1 MPGRDLSMPD
11 AASLPPHRLQIES
24 SCHKLPPDL
33 NMQQKRPSHMGKQKK
48 ETTSLY
54 CGTTER
60 IAKLA
65 PVHGLNP
72 KHDPVYLTDVYPG
85 LLAFY
90 ASTSDQERFGILEID
105 LTHLDP
111 ANFLPCEWYLDAT
124 AREKA
129 KSTREH
135 NRRLESFRKNLDK
148 YQSKWKD
155 SLQKLGICVFAGFIP
170 KKAIRRITIYDPASN
185 PLVTEAIVSST
196 LSPSAY
202 KKGYERFH
210 AITRW
215 LVGES
220 VTIEEW
226 LGDEIVQKTK
236 DEKEA
241 LTESLQ
247 NKLGLDIFYMETPP
261 KGS

>member
-1 MPGRDLSMPD
+1 
-11 AASLPPHRLQIES
+11 
-24 SCHKLPPDL
+24 
-33 NMQQKRPSHMGKQKK
+33 MGKQKK
-48 ETTSLY
+48 ESTSLY

-72 KHDPVYLTDVYPG
+72 QHDPVYLSDVYPG

-90 ASTSDQERFGILEID
+90 ASTNDQDRFGIVEVD

-124 AREKA
+124 ARQKA
-129 KSTREH
+129 KSSREH
-135 NRRLESFRKNLDK
+135 HRRLESFRKNLDK

-155 SLQKLGICVFAGFIP
+155 SLQKIGICVFDGFIP

-185 PLVTEAIVSST
+185 ATITDAIVNST
-196 LSPSAY
+196 LGLAAY
-202 KKGYERFH
+202 RNGYNRYL

-220 VTIEEW
+220 VTVEDW
-226 LGDEIVQKTK
+226 LGEEILKTPK

-241 LTESLQ
+241 LAESLQ

>member
-1 MPGRDLSMPD
+1 
-11 AASLPPHRLQIES
+11 
-24 SCHKLPPDL
+24 
-33 NMQQKRPSHMGKQKK
+33 MGKQKK
-48 ETTSLY
+48 ESTSLY

-72 KHDPVYLTDVYPG
+72 HHDPVYLTDVYPG

-90 ASTSDQERFGILEID
+90 ASTNDQERFGVLEID
-105 LTHLDP
+105 LSHLDP
-111 ANFLPCEWYLDAT
+111 ANFMPCEWYLDAT
-124 AREKA
+124 ARVKA
-129 KSTREH
+129 KNNREH
-135 NRRLESFRKNLDK
+135 HRRLESFRKTLDK
-148 YQSKWKD
+148 YQAKWKD
-155 SLQKLGICVFAGFIP
+155 SLQKIGICVFDGFIP

-185 PLVTEAIVSST
+185 PTVTDAIVNST
-196 LSPSAY
+196 LGLAAY
-202 KKGYERFH
+202 RNGYNRFL

-220 VTIEEW
+220 VTVEDW
-226 LGDEIVQKTK
+226 LGDEIAKTPK
-236 DEKEA
+236 DVKEA
-241 LTESLQ
+241 LAESLQ

>member
-1 MPGRDLSMPD
+1 
-11 AASLPPHRLQIES
+11 
-24 SCHKLPPDL
+24 
-33 NMQQKRPSHMGKQKK
+33 MGKQKK
-48 ETTSLY
+48 EATSLY

-72 KHDPVYLTDVYPG
+72 NRDPVYLTDVYPG

-90 ASTSDQERFGILEID
+90 ASTNDQERFGIVEVGIAN
-105 LTHLDP
+105 LDP
-111 ANFLPCEWYLDAT
+111 ANFMPCEWYLDAIS
-124 AREKA
+124 RQKV
-129 KSTREH
+129 KNNREH
-135 NRRLESFRKNLDK
+135 NRRLDSFRKNLDK
-148 YQSKWKD
+148 YQAKWKE

-185 PLVTEAIVSST
+185 PTVTDAIVGST

-202 KKGYERFH
+202 KSGYDRFH

-220 VTIEEW
+220 VSVEDW
-226 LGDEIVQKTK
+226 LGDEITKTPK

-241 LTESLQ
+241 LGDSLQ

>member
-1 MPGRDLSMPD
+1 
-11 AASLPPHRLQIES
+11 
-24 SCHKLPPDL
+24 
-33 NMQQKRPSHMGKQKK
+33 MGKQKK
-48 ETTSLY
+48 ESTSLY

-72 KHDPVYLTDVYPG
+72 QHDPVYLTDVYPG

-90 ASTSDQERFGILEID
+90 ASTNDQERFGVVEVD
-105 LTHLDP
+105 LSHLDP
-111 ANFLPCEWYLDAT
+111 VNFMPCEWYLDAT
-124 AREKA
+124 ARVKA
-129 KSTREH
+129 KNSREH
-135 NRRLESFRKNLDK
+135 HRRLDTFRKNLDK
-148 YQSKWKD
+148 YQAKWKD
-155 SLQKLGICVFAGFIP
+155 SLQKIGICVFAGFIP

-185 PLVTEAIVSST
+185 PIITDAIVGST
-196 LSPSAY
+196 LSLAAY
-202 KKGYERFH
+202 RNGFNRYL

-220 VTIEEW
+220 VSVEDW
-226 LGDEIVQKTK
+226 LGDDIAKTPK

-241 LTESLQ
+241 LAESLQ

>member
-1 MPGRDLSMPD
+1 
-11 AASLPPHRLQIES
+11 
-24 SCHKLPPDL
+24 
-33 NMQQKRPSHMGKQKK
+33 MGKQKK
-48 ETTSLY
+48 ETSSLY

-72 KHDPVYLTDVYPG
+72 NHDPVYLTDVYPG

-90 ASTSDQERFGILEID
+90 ASTNDQERFGIVEVDIS
-105 LTHLDP
+105 HLDP
-111 ANFLPCEWYLDAT
+111 ANFMPCEWYLDAIT
-124 AREKA
+124 RQKA
-129 KSTREH
+129 KSNREH
-135 NRRLESFRKNLDK
+135 NRRLDSFRKNLDK
-148 YQSKWKD
+148 YQAKWKE
-155 SLQKLGICVFAGFIP
+155 SLQKIGVCVFAGFIP

-185 PLVTEAIVSST
+185 PTVTDAIVGST

-202 KKGYERFH
+202 KSGYDRFL

-215 LVGES
+215 LAGES
-220 VTIEEW
+220 VTVEDW
-226 LGDEIVQKTK
+226 LGEDIVKTPK
-236 DEKEA
+236 DAKEA
-241 LTESLQ
+241 LAESLQ